1 MRKSGNRYRGRARPN
16 WIFTDASHHVPIS
29 LSKQRPLCDS
39 REIASAGAESESDYS
54 AFIHI
59 YFVSPA
65 TFCLVVRDA
74 VHGAECTR
82 VPLLKSHRVEK
93 AAARMK
99 IGAGTFSASLETRAL
114 SCLKNLHKQLMQ
126 IHSSCAM
133 HPWWEKCIFL
143 VRQAWKSLEYNR
155 CITSRHLQKVDISS
169 WIIQYPQAHPDF
181 GFLWAGN
188 WYWSTSGELQNKYM
202 WLNWHSINVN
212 ILKMKIL
219 EVTFCH
225 DETCY

>member
-1 MRKSGNRYRGRARPN
+1 MNFYRCVAPCAN
-16 WIFTDASHHVPIS
+16 QPEQTTTA
-29 LSKQRPLCDS
+29 LCDS

-114 SCLKNLHKQLMQ
+114 SCLKNLLTQAAYANSLQLRNAPLVGEV
-126 IHSSCAM
+126 HFLST
-133 HPWWEKCIFL
+133 PGVKIF
-143 VRQAWKSLEYNR
+143 R
-155 CITSRHLQKVDISS
+155 I
-169 WIIQYPQAHPDF
+169 
-181 GFLWAGN
+181 
-188 WYWSTSGELQNKYM
+188 
-202 WLNWHSINVN
+202 
-212 ILKMKIL
+212 
-219 EVTFCH
+219 
-225 DETCY
+225 